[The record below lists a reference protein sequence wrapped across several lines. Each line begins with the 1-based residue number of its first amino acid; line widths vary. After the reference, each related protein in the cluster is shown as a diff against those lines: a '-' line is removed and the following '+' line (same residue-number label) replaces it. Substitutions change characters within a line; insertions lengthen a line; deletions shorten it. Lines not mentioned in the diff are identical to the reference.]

1 MDWAVAGDRPAWKGR
16 FLRRT
21 IRDVK
26 GAFGRSNG
34 YGEKEGQAQEM
45 SL

>member
-1 MDWAVAGDRPAWKGR
+1 VAGDRPAWKDR
-16 FLRRT
+16 FLRMT

-26 GAFGRSNG
+26 GAFGGSHG

-45 SL
+45 SF